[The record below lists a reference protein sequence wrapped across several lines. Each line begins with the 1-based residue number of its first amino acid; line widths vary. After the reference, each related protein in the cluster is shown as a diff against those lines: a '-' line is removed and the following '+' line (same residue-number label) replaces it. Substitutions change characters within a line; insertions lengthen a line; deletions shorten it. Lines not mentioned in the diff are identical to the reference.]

1 MTLNPLTPSDQ
12 TADGVRL
19 QKVLAAA
26 GLGSRRRCE
35 ELMASGQVEV
45 NGELITQMGARVD
58 PLSDVIRVNGRRLP
72 PPSEFLY
79 VVVNKPRGIVST
91 MADDKGRPDLRS
103 LVPSGEAR
111 LFHVGRLD
119 TDTSGLLIL
128 TNDGELAHRL
138 AHPSF
143 EVTKTYV
150 ALVRG
155 DLSPAIAA
163 RLRAGIDLED
173 GPAAVDRIQVK
184 DRSNGRTMV
193 ELDLHIGRNRIVRRM
208 LDHVGH
214 PVLELTRTAF
224 GPLRLGNL
232 ASGSTRELSSR
243 ELGALLDAVAG
254 APPASEGVAPTR

>member
-1 MTLNPLTPSDQ
+1 MNRPTPSE
-12 TADGVRL
+12 TPADGVRL

-35 ELMASGQVEV
+35 ELMVSGQVEV
-45 NGELITQMGARVD
+45 NGEIVTQLGVRVD
-58 PLSDVIRVNGRRLP
+58 PLRDVIRVDGRRLP
-72 PPSEFLY
+72 PPSDHAY
-79 VVVNKPRGIVST
+79 VVVNKPRGVVSS
-91 MADDKGRPDLRS
+91 MADEKGRPDLRS
-103 LVPSGEAR
+103 LVPSGEGGAR

-128 TNDGELAHRL
+128 TNDGDLAHRL

-155 DLSPAIAA
+155 DLTPAVAT
-163 RLRAGIDLED
+163 RLRDGIELDD
-173 GPAAVDRIQVK
+173 GPAAVDRIRVK
-184 DRSNGRTMV
+184 DRSNRRTMV

-214 PVLELTRTAF
+214 PVIELTRTAF

-232 ASGSTRELSSR
+232 AVGSSRELTTA
-243 ELGALLDAVAG
+243 ELGALLDTVSAA
-254 APPASEGVAPTR
+254 E